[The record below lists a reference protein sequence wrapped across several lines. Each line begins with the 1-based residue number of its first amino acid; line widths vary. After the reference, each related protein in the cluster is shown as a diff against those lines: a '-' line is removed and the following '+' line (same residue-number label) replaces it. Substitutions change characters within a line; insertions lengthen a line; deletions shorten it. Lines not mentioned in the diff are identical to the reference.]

1 LLLTRKTF
9 IEEIEN
15 LIVCFFIVII
25 AVVFVEV
32 LNYDESYTMK
42 TSAQRGAA
50 IYKQKRNGANWPPKP
65 AAFTAEAT
73 KHTIKKMKLTNGCV
87 VETIRRDKVGST
99 SIPAGT
105 MSGYSRAFFDPK
117 GVGEFVTQ
125 VVALKKSPTDPIV
138 ASAAIGCD
146 GDSAHI
152 FDIYGKISDN
162 VELLW
167 SVLLRIVL
175 KGCTTVTFRIT
186 IDSETDITPLLYEKH
201 KCEHKSCH
209 CFDNLNER
217 QLLDKVLAKL
227 KIQPKLFSVNSETG
241 ATGAPL
247 DAGVTLT
254 EPKHTEKSYPV
265 EVLIGLK

>member
-1 LLLTRKTF
+1 
-9 IEEIEN
+9 
-15 LIVCFFIVII
+15 
-25 AVVFVEV
+25 
-32 LNYDESYTMK
+32 M
-42 TSAQRGAA
+42 
-50 IYKQKRNGANWPPKP
+50 YKQKRDGADWAPKP
-65 AAFTAEAT
+65 AVKAAA
-73 KHTIKKMKLTNGCV
+73 KHTINSMKLTNGCV

-117 GVGEFVTQ
+117 GCGEFVTQ

-175 KGCTTVTFRIT
+175 KGCTTVTFRTT

-201 KCEHKSCH
+201 NCGHMSCH
-209 CFDNLNER
+209 CFDNLKER
-217 QLLDKVLAKL
+217 QLLDKVLAKS
-227 KIQPKLFSVNSETG
+227 KIQPKLFSVNTETG

-247 DAGVTLT
+247 DAGVTLA
-254 EPKHTEKSYPV
+254 EPDYKEKSYPV